1 MNTVQLQITSATVSS
16 SENVI
21 RVVLLYHLLQTTIRR
36 KISHVTKFA
45 KITFELL
52 ALDMFC
58 QNGKRLHLV
67 EIVS

>member
-36 KISHVTKFA
+36 KISYVTKFA